1 MLAFGAALRMH
12 SNAERN
18 CSLFHHLLS
27 VCFTTCFLSV
37 WQFDVEAI
45 PCNASRKAVCVS
57 LHINNSSKHT
67 YMYIYIYIIYIYI
80 FLKSLRISLGVAMH
94 SESANC
100 ISPPPS
106 PHPIQMEL
114 HAIEQERFRGHHAD
128 ELLARVDHPLR
139 WQTC

>member
-1 MLAFGAALRMH
+1 MGMCLGIVRMCFSFY

-57 LHINNSSKHT
+57 LHMTEDLGLAEDLGRSVSYTHLT
-67 YMYIYIYIIYIYI
+67 LPTIY
-80 FLKSLRISLGVAMH
+80 SV
-94 SESANC
+94 
-100 ISPPPS
+100 
-106 PHPIQMEL
+106 
-114 HAIEQERFRGHHAD
+114 
-128 ELLARVDHPLR
+128 
-139 WQTC
+139 